1 MFIQTLLTTVLAL
14 STVLAAPPPHA
25 NNDKEKPGN
34 NKDKDKHNNN
44 GTCPLTAVDP
54 VEFPYPSERDIA
66 SKLNTNANLIDL
78 HLQTKF
84 MEISN

>member
-1 MFIQTLLTTVLAL
+1 MFFQTLLTTALAL

-34 NKDKDKHNNN
+34 NKDKNKHNN

-54 VEFPYPSERDIA
+54 VEFPYPSE
-66 SKLNTNANLIDL
+66 
-78 HLQTKF
+78 
-84 MEISN
+84 